1 VAGALAR
8 AAAIVVMYPLDT
20 LKTRAQCNDPPHL
33 RLKNV
38 YAGVFGSLVGYVPSA
53 AIIFGFY
60 ERAKAF
66 LLLSGFGAAR
76 AAFGAAVVGDALGA
90 LWLVPHEVLKQRLQT
105 GVHGALGAA
114 VAATWRTGGL
124 LGFYSGL
131 RGQLLRDIPFRCIQM
146 TLYESLRGRGSAGV
160 VGAAVGTATALITT
174 PMDLVKTRVM
184 VTDGRLGS
192 VVADVYAREGV
203 AGFWRGALH
212 RAAYVGPSTAIFFV
226 VYEAA

>member
-1 VAGALAR
+1 
-8 AAAIVVMYPLDT
+8 MYPLDT

-90 LWLVPHEVLKQRLQT
+90 LWLVPHE
-105 GVHGALGAA
+105 
-114 VAATWRTGGL
+114 
-124 LGFYSGL
+124 
-131 RGQLLRDIPFRCIQM
+131 LLRDIPFRCIQM
-146 TLYESLRGRGSAGV
+146 TLYESLRGSGSPA
-160 VGAAVGTATALITT
+160 
-174 PMDLVKTRVM
+174 
-184 VTDGRLGS
+184 S
-192 VVADVYAREGV
+192 SARPW
-203 AGFWRGALH
+203 AR
-212 RAAYVGPSTAIFFV
+212 RRR
-226 VYEAA
+226 

>member
-1 VAGALAR
+1 
-8 AAAIVVMYPLDT
+8 MYPLDT

-174 PMDLVKTRVM
+174 PMDLVKTRH
-184 VTDGRLGS
+184 GHRRPPGS
-192 VVADVYAREGV
+192 VVADARARGV

-226 VYEAA
+226 VYEAAGRLLLEGGAEL